1 MSHVICMEEKN
12 LEHKLEVY
20 HSVRQINRWSMCI
33 NRLWRKCIRA
43 WRKRTLQDRP
53 RRQPLP
59 RGERVIIN
67 IILQRR
73 SSRASDLCRP
83 LSVRVRYK
91 MHDWTEAKARGIEGC
106 PPLLRASTR
115 PMPRRVLSTHRF
127 VIPSRSQFFELMD
140 VPTPQFCN
148 IRFKW
153 LPLKRVPFATSRC
166 AELSRI
172 YYWPCRQ

>member
-1 MSHVICMEEKN
+1 MGEKS
-12 LEHKLEVY
+12 LKHKLKVY

-91 MHDWTEAKARGIEGC
+91 MHDWTEAKAIGIEGC
-106 PPLLRASTR
+106 PLLLRTSTR
-115 PMPRRVLSTHRF
+115 PMPRRVLSTTDSLYLLDHNFLNWWICQPPR
-127 VIPSRSQFFELMD
+127 
-140 VPTPQFCN
+140 FCN
-148 IRFKW
+148 IGFK
-153 LPLKRVPFATSRC
+153 
-166 AELSRI
+166 
-172 YYWPCRQ
+172 